1 MTAAE
6 PTILATCGGLDPGSW
21 SDAVYGPLILH
32 AVQLARVEGR
42 APRVAHVNT
51 AGGDQR
57 SVEGAELEAARAA
70 GVEAGHIRFFPHPN
84 TENLRERVLS
94 QDVIWVSGGSVVNL
108 LAVWRAHGLDR
119 ILREAWEAGVV
130 LAGGSAGALCWYQ
143 GGTTASFGPQIEA
156 VSDGLGFVPG
166 SLGVHYDS
174 DLNRR
179 VAHEAAVGSGAIPPG
194 YALDEG
200 VGLVYGGTGTRTRL
214 VDVVTERAGQNAW
227 RVDLVDGRAVETLL
241 EPRLL
246 SGVESAAG
254 WSATTSSRASFQPSS
269 LLSSPSHPQPTFE
282 EA

>member
-21 SDAVYGPLILH
+21 TDAVYGPLILH
-32 AVQLARVEGR
+32 AIQLARVEGR

-70 GVEAGHIRFFPHPN
+70 GVEASHIRFFPHPN
-84 TENLRERVLS
+84 TENLREHVLN

-130 LAGGSAGALCWYQ
+130 LAGGSAGALCWHE

-174 DLNRR
+174 DANRR
-179 VAHEAAVGSGAIPPG
+179 VAHEAAIGSGVIPPG

-200 VGLVYGGTGTRTRL
+200 VGLVYSGTRL
-214 VDVVTERAGQNAW
+214 VDVVTDRGGQHAW
-227 RVDLVDGRAVETLL
+227 RVEEVDGRAVETIL

-246 SGVESAAG
+246 PGVESAAG
-254 WSATTSSRASFQPSS
+254 CSATSCRTTSPTPPTTSR
-269 LLSSPSHPQPTFE
+269 SHPQPTFE